1 MAQLPEG
8 TLMRRAAFG
17 LARHARRMLGRTA
30 GRRVGL
36 LVGAGDNGG
45 DALWAG
51 VELRRRGAGVVAV
64 LLDPARAH
72 PAGLAAFRRA
82 GGHVVGPDAAG
93 LAALIG
99 ADLVLDGIVG
109 LSGRGGLRDPAP
121 SLVAAVEHDEHLLG
135 RAAATVV
142 PTPSPN
148 PTVSHVARLNIS
160 SSTSFRCAP
169 RCARRC
175 RAAAVPRDVCPC
187 RPPSP

>member
-1 MAQLPEG
+1 MRLMAQLPEG

-93 LAALIG
+93 LAALTA

-109 LSGRGGLRDPAP
+109 ISGRGGVGRPPPPPGPAGGGGPGPAP
-121 SLVAAVEHDEHLLG
+121 PPPPPPGGGAAPPAGAG
-135 RAAATVV
+135 R
-142 PTPSPN
+142 
-148 PTVSHVARLNIS
+148 
-160 SSTSFRCAP
+160 
-169 RCARRC
+169 
-175 RAAAVPRDVCPC
+175 
-187 RPPSP
+187 